1 MDTLKRVSIKKF
13 VKISVAFFVLLVSF
27 QVVTLIALQ
36 FPSVQTVIGKKV
48 ADSVSDKIDGK
59 ISIGNVYFVFFNRII
74 VKDISIVSTDTSPLL
89 DSLKKNYGQSDTLVA
104 CRKLSVT
111 LDPINLLK
119 LDLKLNTI
127 TLSDGVFNLQNEEER
142 LTNLDRIFKLEK
154 DTPKDT
160 SNKGSVNLL
169 ANVLRLNNFRFTLNN
184 PLRAE
189 SRGDSIINFSNLNV
203 RDIYLNISD
212 IHLRQDTLFASI
224 NKVSGKDISG
234 FTLKELNGNARI
246 CGKEALVS
254 DLYIADNYTRVNAQY
269 FYMKYDS
276 PKDLA
281 DFTQKVKLGIS
292 LKDAYLN
299 FKTIGRI
306 TPSLYNSSLA
316 FYLNGEVSGT
326 VSNIRTNQLVAT
338 SESGLTFVDLGAR
351 IIGLPD
357 ISRTMAVA
365 EIKRSSTTCY
375 DLATIIASINNTPRI
390 RFLSDLSPFVRYR
403 FTGDLMGLLDDF
415 VADGI
420 IKSEVGNINLDLLFR
435 NETGEGVRFDG
446 GFSTENL
453 DMGRILSN
461 GLLGELSLKAD
472 VNAFFKNNGNGME
485 ISIDTVKISKMGFNG
500 YEYSN
505 IAASGRYT
513 DKKFNGNVISHDPN
527 IDLFF
532 QGLISFGKGKENRY
546 DFKALV
552 PHINLAALNFDKRYS
567 ISELS
572 FFTTAKFTSINNN
585 YFNGRVDVND
595 IVYKNTIGDYK
606 IGNIV
611 LQSLQSN
618 NIYTASLNSR
628 FAKATYSGPAPLNK
642 FVNKIADLVVL
653 SNADNL
659 LDRDSS
665 KVYNNGNYRFS
676 LQTFNTMDICQAVMP
691 GLFIMDST
699 RVNVTIDNKNN
710 FKGFARSGRLAL
722 NANFIKDFTLNVT
735 AGEKK
740 PAIADFFSKNI
751 RLAGMR
757 MDSSSIN
764 VNALN
769 NEIDAAFSFKNDS
782 TENNKAD
789 VISHISLMPGH
800 RSLVKI
806 LDGSGISLEGERWK
820 FTPASILFSDSSIVV
835 NNLALK
841 NNLQEFGLA
850 GNISRYEPDSLH
862 FGMKDFDIAIFN
874 LFLNKSFDFRGYF
887 SGNGVISDL
896 YRSPKL
902 FFDITGDSVSVYR
915 NEVGKLKM
923 MSKWDDSEK
932 QLNLLVKSN
941 LHGKPNFTA
950 TGFYKP
956 DSTFL
961 NLNASLDE
969 LSVGYFEP
977 FLQGLISKSSGM
989 LSGELNLSGPLDKL
1003 ALTGSD
1009 CRFDNFRF
1017 TLDYTQVPYRV
1028 QGPVELNERGIFFT
1042 NLPIYD
1048 TFNGKGIVNGALTY
1062 NYFRDVAVN
1071 TKINFTNLQCL
1082 NTTEKDNEYFYGSA
1096 FATGSVDIKGPL
1108 DKIGI
1113 DIDVV
1118 SNPKTAIHIPLS
1130 SSATATQTKLLTFV
1144 EPDMWIDPYDTL
1156 SFNKSTVKNPTQL
1169 DVHLR
1174 ANVTPQAD
1182 IMIEIDK
1189 SVGDVIKANGNGLIN
1204 MDINPAKDVFD
1215 IFGDYHVN
1223 TGSYKFVL
1231 AGFAAKDFTL
1241 QPGGTINLN
1250 GDIENTTLNLEAVYH
1265 TKASINTLIADT
1277 SSIST
1282 RRNVNCIIGMQ
1293 GKMMNPELT
1302 FTIDIP
1308 DLDPTTKIR
1317 VESALNTQ
1325 GKVQKQFMALIVSGG
1340 FIPDEQSGIANNT
1353 SILYSNASEILSNQ
1367 INMIFHQ
1374 LGIPLDLGLNYQP
1387 GDKGTNIFDVAVS
1400 TQLFNNRVVINGNIG
1415 NDPYGNNNRDVIGNI
1430 DVEIKLDNS
1439 GNIRLDLFSHAEDQY
1454 STYNDNNNS
1463 QRSGV
1468 GIVYQ
1473 KEFNSF
1479 KSLLRGKSKAQKA
1492 YEKQEREKRKKA
1504 QSRQKVKQ

>member
-1 MDTLKRVSIKKF
+1 LDTLKHDSIKKF
-13 VKISVAFFVLLVSF
+13 VKILVAFLVLLVSL
-27 QVVTLIALQ
+27 QVASLIALQ
-36 FPSVQTVIGKKV
+36 FPAMQTMIGKVVVDKL
-48 ADSVSDKIDGK
+48 SDNIDGK
-59 ISIGNVYFVFFNRII
+59 ISIGNVYIVFFNRLI
-74 VKDISIVSTDTSPLL
+74 VKDISIVSTDKSPLL
-89 DSLKKNYGQSDTLVA
+89 DSLKLNYGQSDTLVA
-104 CRKLSVT
+104 CKKLSVT
-111 LDPINLLK
+111 LDPVNLLK
-119 LDLKLNTI
+119 LNLKLNTI
-127 TLSDGVFNLQNEEER
+127 SLSDGVFNLQNEEER
-142 LTNLDRIFKLEK
+142 LTNLDRIFKLDK

-160 SNKGSVNLL
+160 SNKGSINLL
-169 ANVLRLNNFRFTLNN
+169 ANALRLNNFRFTLNN

-203 RDIYLNISD
+203 RDIYINISD
-212 IHLRQDTLFASI
+212 IHLRQDTLFACVNNI
-224 NKVSGKDISG
+224 SGRDISG
-234 FTLKELNGNARI
+234 FTLAELRGNARV
-246 CGKEALVS
+246 CGTEALVS
-254 DLYIADNYTRVNAQY
+254 DLYIADKYTRVNAQY

-276 PKDLA
+276 SRDLA

-292 LKDAYLN
+292 VQDTYLN

-306 TPSLYNSSLA
+306 TPSMYNSSLA

-326 VSNIRTNQLVAT
+326 VNNLRTNKLVAT
-338 SESGLTFVDLGAR
+338 SESGLTFIDLGAR
-351 IIGLPD
+351 IMGLPD

-365 EIKRSSTTCY
+365 EIHRSSTTCQ
-375 DLATIIASINNTPRI
+375 DLATIVASINNTPRI

-435 NETGEGVRFDG
+435 NETGKGVRFDG

-461 GLLGELSLKAD
+461 DMLGELSLKAD

-485 ISIDTVKISKMGFNG
+485 ISADSVKIAKLGFNG
-500 YEYSN
+500 YDYSN
-505 IAASGRYT
+505 IVASGRYT

-527 IDLFF
+527 LDFIF

-567 ISELS
+567 TSELS
-572 FFTTAKFTSINNN
+572 FFTNAKFTSINNN
-585 YFNGRVDVND
+585 YFNGRVDIND
-595 IVYKNTIGDYK
+595 VTYKNTTGDYK

-618 NIYTASLNSR
+618 NIYTASLNAP
-628 FAKATYSGPAPLNK
+628 FAKATYSGPSPLNN
-642 FVNKIADLVVL
+642 FVNKLTDLLVL
-653 SNADNL
+653 SNTYNL
-659 LDRDSS
+659 FDRDSS
-665 KVYNNGNYRFS
+665 KIYSNGNYRFA
-676 LQTFNTMDICQAVMP
+676 LQTFNTMNICQVLMP
-691 GLFIMDST
+691 GLYIMDST
-699 RVNVTIDNKNN
+699 RVNVTIDKKNN
-710 FKGFARSGRLAL
+710 LKGYARSGRLAL
-722 NANFIKDFTLNVT
+722 NANYLKNFTLNVT

-740 PAIADFFSKNI
+740 PAQADFFSRNI

-757 MDSSSIN
+757 MDSSAIN
-764 VNALN
+764 LKAFN

-789 VISHISLMPGH
+789 IISHISLKPGKK
-800 RSLVKI
+800 SLVTI
-806 LDGSGISLEGERWK
+806 LEGSGISLEGERWK
-820 FTPASILFSDSSIVV
+820 FTPASLNFSDSSIVI
-835 NNLALK
+835 NNFNIK
-841 NNLQEFGLA
+841 NNHQVFGMD

-862 FGMKDFDIAIFN
+862 FGLKDFDIAIFN
-874 LFLNKSFDFRGYF
+874 LFLNKSFDFKGYF

-915 NEVGKLKM
+915 NEVGRLKM
-923 MSKWDDSEK
+923 MSKWDDFGK

-941 LHGKPNFTA
+941 LNGKPNFTA
-950 TGFYKP
+950 TGYYKP

-961 NLNASLDE
+961 NLNASLEE

-977 FLQGLISKSSGM
+977 FLQGLISKSSGV
-989 LSGELNLSGPLDKL
+989 LSGELNLSGPLNKL
-1003 ALTGSD
+1003 ALTGKD
-1009 CRFDNFRF
+1009 CKFNNFRF
-1017 TLDYTQVPYRV
+1017 TLDYTQVPYMLE
-1028 QGPVELNERGIFFT
+1028 GPVDLNERGIFFK

-1048 TFNGKGIVNGALTY
+1048 TFNGKGVVNGALTY

-1071 TKINFTNLQCL
+1071 AKVNFTNMQCL
-1082 NTTEKDNEYFYGSA
+1082 NTTERDNEYFYGDA

-1108 DKIGI
+1108 DKISI

-1130 SSATATQTKLLTFV
+1130 SSATATQAKLLTFV
-1144 EPDMWIDPYDTL
+1144 EPDVWIDPYDTL
-1156 SFNKSTVKNPTQL
+1156 SFNRSAVKNPTQL
-1169 DVHLR
+1169 DVQLR
-1174 ANVTPQAD
+1174 ANLTPQAD

-1204 MDINPAKDVFD
+1204 MEINPAKDVFD

-1325 GKVQKQFMALIVSGG
+1325 GKVQKQFMALLVSGG
-1340 FIPDEQSGIANNT
+1340 FIPDEQSGIANNS

-1367 INMIFHQ
+1367 INMIFQQ

-1415 NDPYGNNNRDVIGNI
+1415 NDPYGNNNRNVIGNI

-1479 KSLLRGKSKAQKA
+1479 KNLLRGKSKAQKA
-1492 YEKQEREKRKKA
+1492 YEKQERAKRKKA
-1504 QSRQKVKQ
+1504 QSQQKVKK